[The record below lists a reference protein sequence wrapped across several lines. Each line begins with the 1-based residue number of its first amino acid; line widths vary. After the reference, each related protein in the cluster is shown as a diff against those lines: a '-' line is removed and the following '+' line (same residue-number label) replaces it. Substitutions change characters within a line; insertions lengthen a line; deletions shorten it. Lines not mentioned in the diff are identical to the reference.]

1 MNPYDR
7 VRNSGC
13 PGASPIDLLA
23 LAMARRESD
32 VSEPSA
38 RDVLHK
44 LGRIQALLEI
54 SPDQIREWTGLD
66 NFELVRFQALIELG
80 RRAGGAGKGLL
91 HEVSSPEDISDAF
104 DYLRLEKREHV
115 CLVLLDSANQVMRTA
130 TIHIGTLDRS
140 LVGMREVFREAIRE
154 GASSLILVHN
164 HPSGDPTPSQADLD
178 VTQQIVKIGELLE
191 IPLRDHV
198 ILGDRGRFVSLMQRG
213 LI

>member
-7 VRNSGC
+7 VKHSGC
-13 PGASPIDLLA
+13 SAASPIDLLA
-23 LAMARRESD
+23 VALARRESD
-32 VSEPSA
+32 VSESSA
-38 RDVLHK
+38 REMIQK

-54 SPDQIREWTGLD
+54 SPDQIREWAGLD
-66 NFELVRFQALIELG
+66 DFELIRFQASIELG
-80 RRAGGAGKGLL
+80 RRAGGAGKGMLL
-91 HEVSSPEDISDAF
+91 EVACPEDISDAF

-115 CLVLLDSANQVMRTA
+115 CLVLLDSANQVMRMV

-164 HPSGDPTPSQADLD
+164 HPSGDPSPSPADIA
-178 VTQQIVKIGELLE
+178 VTDQIVKIGQLLE
-191 IPLRDHV
+191 IPLRDHI
-198 ILGDRGRFVSLMQRG
+198 ILGDRGKFVSLMQRG

>member
-1 MNPYDR
+1 MR
-7 VRNSGC
+7 KFGC
-13 PGASPIDLLA
+13 PAASPIDLLA
-23 LAMARRESD
+23 VAIARRESD
-32 VSEPSA
+32 VSELAA
-38 RDVLHK
+38 RELIQK
-44 LGRIQALLEI
+44 LGRIQALLEV

-66 NFELVRFQALIELG
+66 GFELTRLQAIIELG
-80 RRAGGAGKGLL
+80 RRAGGAGKGMLL
-91 HEVSSPEDISDAF
+91 AVSCPEDVSDAF

-164 HPSGDPTPSQADLD
+164 HPSGDPTPSTADIEI
-178 VTQQIVKIGELLE
+178 TSQITKVGELLE

-198 ILGDRGRFVSLMQRG
+198 ILGDRGKFVSLMNRG
-213 LI
+213 LM